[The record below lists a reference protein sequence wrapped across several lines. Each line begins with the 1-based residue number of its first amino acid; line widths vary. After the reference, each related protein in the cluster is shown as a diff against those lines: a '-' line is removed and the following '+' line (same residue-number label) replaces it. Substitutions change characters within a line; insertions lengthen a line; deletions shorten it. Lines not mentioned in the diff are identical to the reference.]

1 MVASGSAGLAEE
13 PLGSWWVGL
22 GGWGLGE
29 PGSSWTKGVG
39 RQGSL
44 LTRVLVRQGL
54 GRQRSW

>member
-39 RQGSL
+39 RQGSW
-44 LTRVLVRQGL
+44 LTRQGP
-54 GRQRSW
+54 GEPGSW